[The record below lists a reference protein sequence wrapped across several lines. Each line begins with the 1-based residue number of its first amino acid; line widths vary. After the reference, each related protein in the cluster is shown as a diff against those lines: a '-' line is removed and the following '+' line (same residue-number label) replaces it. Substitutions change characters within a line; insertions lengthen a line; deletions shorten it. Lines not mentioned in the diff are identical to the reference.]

1 MNDKLEYNRSTIPFP
16 DDRPPTEEETKA
28 ETNVKTKINQLRTEY
43 LRQKAESKP
52 KPTPKPKKNS
62 KQKPIPNPNPE
73 PLNSNKNSN
82 EYSRIVASNL
92 VEMKPMHNEDWFALN
107 NDNMDNEWRRL
118 CSIDLDLDLK
128 HHIDLNKTQHGSD
141 LIKPKTMHN
150 VKINDWFTMN
160 NDNIDIE

>member
-28 ETNVKTKINQLRTEY
+28 ETSVKAKINQLRIEY
-43 LRQKAESKP
+43 LKQKAEPKP

-62 KQKPIPNPNPE
+62 KKKSNPNPNPE
-73 PLNSNKNSN
+73 SLNSNTDSN
-82 EYSRIVASNL
+82 DYSASNL
-92 VEMKPMHNEDWFALN
+92 IEMKPMHNEDWIAL
-107 NDNMDNEWRRL
+107 DNIDYEWRQL
-118 CSIDLDLDLK
+118 CCIDLDPDLK
-128 HHIDLNKTQHGSD
+128 HDIDLNETLHGPD
-141 LIKPKTMHN
+141 LAKPKTMHI